1 MKALKVVLV
10 LMVISL
16 QVNATGYSHN
26 MLVAQKM
33 LKTRRTVAN
42 TKSQQLPLH
51 FTTQPTVIKPASCP
65 TNESADEEETALKPE
80 SAAASF
86 SQHVARWI
94 VRIVSVNGKVLG
106 EKLVS
111 LFSSSQQVEEGLP
124 TNARFLSISQ
134 NIVSYLVA
142 PLRARI

>member
-1 MKALKVVLV
+1 MKALKIVLV
-10 LMVISL
+10 LMIISL

-33 LKTRRTVAN
+33 LKTRRTVS
-42 TKSQQLPLH
+42 KSQALPLQ
-51 FTTQPTVIKPASCP
+51 FTTQPTVVKPASCP
-65 TNESADEEETALKPE
+65 VSESAEEEAALKPE

-94 VRIVSVNGKVLG
+94 VRIVSSQGKILS

-111 LFSSSQQVEEGLP
+111 LFSPNEKVEEWAPL
-124 TNARFLSISQ
+124 NARFISISQ

-142 PLRARI
+142 PVRTLI